1 MKGLVSIIIPTYNR
15 AHLIEETLM
24 SIINQTYSNWEC
36 LIIDDGSQ
44 DNTRSVIQK
53 YVKIDSRFKYFN
65 RPQNKK
71 KGPSSCRNYGFDK
84 SVGEFINWFDDDDIM
99 LPKFLES
106 KIKLFR
112 NNVDAVICKLQH
124 YNFKENIPLN
134 ETNISSNNL
143 ISDYLQ
149 GRVLFFV
156 SGPMWKREFLLKQNS
171 LFDENI
177 WNLDDWDFNLRM
189 LYATPN
195 YILLNKALAKY
206 RVHSKSLSQKI
217 FQLDSGEIKSELR
230 ARTKHFWM
238 LKSKKELNLD
248 SFKNITINR
257 NRRFLIEAL
266 TLRDHSSLFLYKNLL
281 TLYILSY
288 DFRNIFQATIGYL
301 SYRLTGKGYRFFK

>member
-1 MKGLVSIIIPTYNR
+1 
-15 AHLIEETLM
+15 
-24 SIINQTYSNWEC
+24 
-36 LIIDDGSQ
+36 
-44 DNTRSVIQK
+44 
-53 YVKIDSRFKYFN
+53 
-65 RPQNKK
+65 
-71 KGPSSCRNYGFDK
+71 
-84 SVGEFINWFDDDDIM
+84 
-99 LPKFLES
+99 
-106 KIKLFR
+106 
-112 NNVDAVICKLQH
+112 
-124 YNFKENIPLN
+124 
-134 ETNISSNNL
+134 
-143 ISDYLQ
+143 
-149 GRVLFFV
+149 
-156 SGPMWKREFLLKQNS
+156 
-171 LFDENI
+171 
-177 WNLDDWDFNLRM
+177 M